1 MNDKDIR
8 QFILNNKIKVHNSEK
23 FMREI
28 KRQIELLPSQSALD
42 ENEKKALWVK
52 VIFEAEAKYNRRN
65 AVFTALVNL
74 ITLSVSCFA
83 ILYLLPLAGGTS
95 IAIDLAITYRYLILI
110 ALCLL
115 TSANTMLN
123 FSKKI

>member
-8 QFILNNKIKVHNSEK
+8 QFILDNKIKVHNSEK

-28 KRQIELLPSQSALD
+28 KRQIELLPSQSALN
-42 ENEKKALWVK
+42 ENEKKALWVT
-52 VIFEAEAKYNRRN
+52 IFETEAKYNRRN

-95 IAIDLAITYRYLILI
+95 IAIDFAITYRYLILI

-115 TSANTMLN
+115 TSADTMLN